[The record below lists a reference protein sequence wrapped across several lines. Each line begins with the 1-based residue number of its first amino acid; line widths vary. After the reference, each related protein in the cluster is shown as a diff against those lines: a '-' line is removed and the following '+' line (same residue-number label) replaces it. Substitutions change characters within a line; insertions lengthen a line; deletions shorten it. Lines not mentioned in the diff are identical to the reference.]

1 MPVAT
6 TVKVAGWPS
15 VTDWL
20 AGWVLM
26 TGLLAVT
33 VSVAGEL
40 VAVPDGLETTTVNRE
55 LLSPME
61 FGGVV

>member
-1 MPVAT
+1 VPVAI
-6 TVKVAGWPS
+6 TVKVADWPS

-20 AGWVLM
+20 TGWVLM
-26 TGLLAVT
+26 AGLMAVT

-40 VAVPDGLETTTVNRE
+40 VTVPDGLETTTVNRE
-55 LLSPME
+55 LLSPIE